1 MAITMAAPRMGQHY
15 FGNWPGSYLVVV
27 VVVSDIDGV
36 GDVLHANVE
45 RLSGP

>member
-27 VVVSDIDGV
+27 VVASDIDGV
-36 GDVLHANVE
+36 GAALHAGGK
-45 RLSGP
+45 RPSDP

>member
-15 FGNWPGSYLVVV
+15 FGNWPGSIL

-45 RLSGP
+45 HLSGP

>member
-15 FGNWPGSYLVVV
+15 FGNWPGSIL

-36 GDVLHANVE
+36 GVPLHAGGK
-45 RLSGP
+45 RPSDP

>member
-15 FGNWPGSYLVVV
+15 FGNWPGSIL
-27 VVVSDIDGV
+27 VVVSDIDVV